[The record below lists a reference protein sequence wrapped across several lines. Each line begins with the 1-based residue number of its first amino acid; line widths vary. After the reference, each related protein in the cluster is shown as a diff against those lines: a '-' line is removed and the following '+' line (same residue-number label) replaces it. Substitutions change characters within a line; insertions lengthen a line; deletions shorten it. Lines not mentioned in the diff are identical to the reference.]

1 MDINNNTYCYHFT
14 EINFDSGVFDET
26 IDCTYIIHLIDNG
39 RLQHIYSEINKI
51 STTKKIIIVM
61 NKGYKKCKKKL
72 IEQQTYQDLTDAFLQ
87 CLKDAKSKG
96 YKNILILED
105 DFIFDN
111 KLMNKHHINN
121 INNFIKTKNDE
132 YVYFIGFIPIIIYPT
147 IDLHTIN
154 VVKSLTMHSVIYSE
168 KLIQNYEKL
177 DLSYK
182 HWDVI
187 IEKNIKNKYAYY
199 IPLCYQ
205 LFPETENKKSWSE
218 KDNNDIV
225 NKIKNIVIQF
235 FNMDKTPYN
244 GFMFCYFFAY
254 FLFVFFFIF
263 LLCLITNIIKYI
275 IKSLAK
281 NVVKHKKK

>member
-1 MDINNNTYCYHFT
+1 
-14 EINFDSGVFDET
+14 
-26 IDCTYIIHLIDNG
+26 
-39 RLQHIYSEINKI
+39 
-51 STTKKIIIVM
+51 M

-205 LFPETENKKSWSE
+205 LFPETENKKTWSE

-263 LLCLITNIIKYI
+263 ILCLITNIIK
-275 IKSLAK
+275 SVLK

>member
-14 EINFDSGVFDET
+14 EINFESGVFDET

-205 LFPETENKKSWSE
+205 LFPETENKKTWSE

-263 LLCLITNIIKYI
+263 ILCLITNIIK
-275 IKSLAK
+275 SVLK